1 MLLLPPSLECLI
13 VLLAL
18 PAVVLTAAEGA
29 AEIPPPGIAW
39 MRQKAN
45 AAVATVNRTVCQT
58 GMIAQEGIERQLIL
72 TNKRVG
78 AVGLMPIGTK

>member
-1 MLLLPPSLECLI
+1 MLPAPRVGL
-13 VLLAL
+13 L
-18 PAVVLTAAEGA
+18 PAVVLTATEGA
-29 AEIPPPGIAW
+29 AEILACGITW

-45 AAVATVNRTVCQT
+45 AAVATENRTAYQT

-78 AVGLMPIGTK
+78 AVGLMPIRTK